1 MLDVHLALMLEI
13 QKSNPKLPPPKA
25 QEYASW
31 VLEEASSKSID
42 PWVFHAIIHTET
54 RWTARV
60 VVHEKNGSCSIGL
73 GGANV
78 SCRSPDVVRLQNPQE
93 NIRWIGAFLVG
104 IRGRCRYNCS
114 GLGWVRAYNGGKSG
128 LHSED
133 RTTDRRKVSF
143 DLWASVRTHRR
154 TPSSYST
161 DFGALTLG
169 VPDRRSLSRR

>member
-31 VLEEASSKSID
+31 VLEEAGSRTID

-54 RWTARV
+54 RWTARI

-93 NIRWIGAFLVG
+93 NIKWIGAFLVG

-114 GLGWVRAYNGGKSG
+114 GLGWVRAYNGGNRDYVPKFVQPIVERC
-128 LHSED
+128 HSAYGIRTEPIVEPPLRQVSTTVHSPWVCWTED
-133 RTTDRRKVSF
+133 
-143 DLWASVRTHRR
+143 H
-154 TPSSYST
+154 
-161 DFGALTLG
+161 
-169 VPDRRSLSRR
+169 